1 MSFKLISIPIVK
13 TDYAIGNKVVSIIQ
27 EESPIYTSS
36 LLIQNCIMC
45 RLDWNDSNFGGVKF
59 GKHKKISKK
68 ISNIKFYAKH
78 PLGDIFT
85 NIEVNESSF
94 YHDLITD
101 LIRIISMDL

>member
-1 MSFKLISIPIVK
+1 VEIKF
-13 TDYAIGNKVVSIIQ
+13 
-27 EESPIYTSS
+27 EESIFATLMFKNNVTLDIELFLKIEYMKTHLVS
-36 LLIQNCIMC
+36 L
-45 RLDWNDSNFGGVKF
+45 V
-59 GKHKKISKK
+59 KK

-78 PLGDIFT
+78 PVGDIFT